1 MQIITV
7 KSVGDV
13 SQQGVIADAASETIV
28 SNTEPCI
35 SRPERP
41 IMTEAF
47 LPEKLHPTS
56 VTQAWTDFACL
67 NFATTA
73 ARQGVHQVRVAGAE
87 ALARLLPVALR
98 ETGQSRVVAR
108 FLLNLYNG
116 NRFPFDMTDFRL
128 LDHCVFVDCM
138 TVLHMDWMPE
148 REVHEYFVRGGKIW
162 TQMAKDWGFRDYKG
176 ESWR

>member
-1 MQIITV
+1 MQIRAV
-7 KSVGDV
+7 ESVGDV
-13 SQQGVIADAASETIV
+13 SLQGVIADAAGEIIV

-35 SRPERP
+35 PLPERP
-41 IMTEAF
+41 ITTKNF
-47 LPEKLHPTS
+47 LPKKPHSTS

-67 NFATTA
+67 NLATTA
-73 ARQGVHQVRVAGAE
+73 AREGVHRVRVAGAE

-128 LDHCVFVDCM
+128 LDHCLFVDCM

-148 REVHEYFVRGGKIW
+148 REVHEYFVRGGEIW
-162 TQMAKDWGFRDYKG
+162 TKMAKDWGFRDYQSD
-176 ESWR
+176 SWR